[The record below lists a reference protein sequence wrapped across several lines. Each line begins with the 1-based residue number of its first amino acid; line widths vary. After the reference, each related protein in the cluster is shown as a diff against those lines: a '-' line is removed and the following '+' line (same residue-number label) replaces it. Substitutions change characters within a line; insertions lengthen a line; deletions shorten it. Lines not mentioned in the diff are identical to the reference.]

1 MMTSSDRLIITPE
14 DLFHHIK
21 ILAQIPALEEAIA
34 TRQIIQSTAHALD
47 IQVTPEDLQKAA
59 DQFRYSHQLQSTQ
72 ATFDWLEKHQLT
84 VDDFEEMI
92 HNNVLFTKVAESLCA
107 EKVEPYFYEHRR
119 RFEQAVLYEVIFE
132 DEDLALECFYA
143 IQEKEI
149 SFLEVA
155 YQHIQEQALRRI
167 SGYRGAISRQD
178 LKPEISAAVFAATP
192 PTLLKPV
199 TTAQGIHLIFVEE
212 IIPANLT
219 EALRVQIQTEIF
231 MTWLKE
237 KSHQIKLEFSIES
250 RGQQDKNQDI
260 SETVMSA

>member
-1 MMTSSDRLIITPE
+1 MTSSDRLIITPE
-14 DLFHHIK
+14 ELFHQIK
-21 ILAQIPALEEAIA
+21 LLAQIPALEDAIA
-34 TRQIIQSTAHALD
+34 TCKIVQSTAHSLD
-47 IQVTPEDLQKAA
+47 IQVTPEDLQKGA

-72 ATFDWLEKHQLT
+72 ATFDWLKKHQLT

-107 EKVEPYFYEHRR
+107 EKVESYFYEHRL

-155 YQHIQEQALRRI
+155 YQYAQEQALRRI
-167 SGYRGAISRQD
+167 GGYRGAISRQD

-192 PTLLKPV
+192 PTLLKPI

-212 IIPANLT
+212 IISANLT
-219 EALRVQIQTEIF
+219 EALRSQIQTEIF
-231 MTWLKE
+231 ITWLKE
-237 KSHQIKLEFSIES
+237 NLNKLKLEFSIGS
-250 RGQQDKNQDI
+250 YGQKGENQDI
-260 SETVMSA
+260 SRTVMSA